1 MRIHV
6 HFGWLLGL
14 IVLLPLAG
22 ASAQEPTLKDV
33 LAGDQEEAA
42 PAPTPEEKPAAAP
55 ALAPMGPLDEFDRGV
70 PRTSV
75 EGFTAAALAAD
86 WERAVEYLD
95 LRSLPPGMD
104 EYEGTELAHALS
116 VVLERALW
124 IDLDQLSLEP
134 EGRRD
139 DGLPAYRDPVGVVET
154 PEGKIPILL
163 QRVPRGDGV
172 SIWKFS
178 NRTIG
183 QVPMLYRYH
192 GYGPLAEVL
201 TELVPSFRL
210 LGIES
215 WQWVGMFGLGVVS
228 FLLAWLLSIALA
240 RLLRVRQSLS
250 GPRITRLVRGPIQ
263 FLVFVILFREGVHYL
278 APSLVLRAVLNTELF
293 LIAAVSWTAF
303 RVSDLLFDRS
313 LEPLGREPGGVAV
326 FLRPLRTASRTL
338 IVLAG
343 SVLWLQNVGF
353 NVGALLAGL
362 GIGGVALALAAQ
374 KSLEDV
380 FGAITLFSS
389 RPVRVGDFCRFGD
402 RIGTVEEIGLRWT
415 RVRTLDHTVV
425 NVPNSEFAKDKLE
438 NYSER
443 RRIWYHP
450 RLRLRYETTP
460 EQLRYVLVEARKLLY
475 SHPRVLDD
483 PCRIRFVGFGE
494 WSLDLDVFAY
504 VATQDY
510 GEFLEIAEDLNL
522 RLMDVVRRAGSGIAL
537 PSRTT
542 YVESG
547 AGVDAERRQAAEAE
561 VGEWRSRR
569 ELFLPSFPEP
579 AIAELRGALPY
590 PPEGSPEAQPA

>member
-1 MRIHV
+1 MRTHV

-33 LAGDQEEAA
+33 LAGEQEEAA

-55 ALAPMGPLDEFDRGV
+55 ALAPMGPLDDFDRGV

-104 EYEGTELAHALS
+104 EYEGTELAHSLS

-124 IDLDQLSLEP
+124 IDLAQLSLEP
-134 EGRRD
+134 EGRTD

-178 NRTIG
+178 NRTVG
-183 QVPMLYRYH
+183 QVPTLYRYH

-201 TELVPSFRL
+201 TALVPSFRL

-215 WQWVGMFGLGVVS
+215 WQWVGMFGLGLVS

-338 IVLAG
+338 IILAG

-402 RIGTVEEIGLRWT
+402 RVGTVEEIGLRWT

-425 NVPNSEFAKDKLE
+425 NVPNGEFAKDKLE

-443 RRIWYHP
+443 RRSAALRDDAGAAP
-450 RLRLRYETTP
+450 LRPRGGPQAPVLPPSGPGRSVPDPLRRVRRVVPRSGRLRLRGYTG
-460 EQLRYVLVEARKLLY
+460 LRRVPGDRRGSEPAPHGRREAGGLRHRPAFPDDLCGIG
-475 SHPRVLDD
+475 SRGRCRATSGGRGRGGRVALAARAL
-483 PCRIRFVGFGE
+483 P
-494 WSLDLDVFAY
+494 
-504 VATQDY
+504 
-510 GEFLEIAEDLNL
+510 AELPG
-522 RLMDVVRRAGSGIAL
+522 VCHRRAARR
-537 PSRTT
+537 PSLSSRGLAG
-542 YVESG
+542 G
-547 AGVDAERRQAAEAE
+547 AARMSQA
-561 VGEWRSRR
+561 
-569 ELFLPSFPEP
+569 
-579 AIAELRGALPY
+579 
-590 PPEGSPEAQPA
+590 